1 MVLVLLGSMRNSPPI
16 SSISELQSRTRSN
29 AEEFPHLS
37 CLCHTSECVLHS
49 FRVGGLVSNVL
60 CEHIYRGLTCRVF
73 RKTDF
78 VKLQILFYLS
88 QPQKSFLPGFDIG
101 HFFLLGCDTLS
112 IISSPAMCDRF
123 FFFPSRRVPAHCMIC
138 VWGCQPA
145 VNTLANR
152 MHRVANAE
160 TLQLRP
166 SKCLAANCK

>member
-101 HFFLLGCDTLS
+101 HFFCWGVTHWALSVALLCVT
-112 IISSPAMCDRF
+112 A

-145 VNTLANR
+145 VNMLANR